1 MKTYTTRI
9 MRTVIEIVTAFIIA
23 ALLTGIFF
31 GAVLQ
36 TSYRL
41 CPLTAEEVSR

>member
-1 MKTYTTRI
+1 MKTYTTKVI
-9 MRTVIEIVTAFIIA
+9 GIVIELVTAFIIA